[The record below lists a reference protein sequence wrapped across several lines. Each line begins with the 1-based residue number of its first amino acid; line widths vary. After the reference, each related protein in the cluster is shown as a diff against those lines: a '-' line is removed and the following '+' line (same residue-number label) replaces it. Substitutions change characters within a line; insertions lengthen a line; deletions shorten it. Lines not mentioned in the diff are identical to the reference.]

1 MHDDRMGAERQAASR
16 SETPSLS
23 TRERKELWR
32 PTGTRLPLVLVL
44 ISLALAVLLPRVTQ
58 RRITRFRNEI
68 NQLAEPARQRVM
80 EIQLAFAVQ
89 ASDSRAY
96 RLTGDEGLPSQVAA
110 SRIRRR
116 AAEQQLLAM
125 VRQLDDQRSPDL
137 TRGATMLLDL
147 DNGLDSLMSVAA
159 SRPASSAALADQR
172 RHGLLIKAVAD
183 SLGAAIERAAESRR
197 TAIGDTETVVA
208 LLTAALLLLGLTA
221 AFMVAR
227 LGSRFRTLA
236 VRLDEQEARFRQ
248 ITDNLND
255 VVWLSDVLFHN
266 VLYVN
271 GAYERIWGCSRE
283 SLEADPD
290 SIMRG
295 IHPDDRERARAA
307 LAQFAHR
314 TADVEFRVIRPD
326 GQTAWVWSRGFPVRD
341 NEGRIFRIAG
351 IIEDITERR
360 QHALEREQLL
370 GSERA
375 ARAVAEQRQL
385 EIERVTESRGRLLRG
400 FTHDVKNPL
409 GAADGYLAL
418 LEEGVFGSIGD
429 KQRATVTRI
438 RRSIR
443 QALELIAQ
451 LLEIA
456 RAEAGQL
463 EIRRRSTDV
472 VELVREAADTFRAQA
487 ARKDLALVVQASE
500 NVPVLETDSTRL
512 RQVVGNL
519 VSNAVK
525 YTPAG
530 GHIAIHVGVR
540 SGDAKAKAGRLQID
554 VCDDGRGIAEE
565 QLPMLFMEFTR
576 FDPEAAEGAGV
587 GLAISQKIAQA
598 LGGEITVDSRIG
610 VGSTFTLHLP
620 IPAE

>member
-1 MHDDRMGAERQAASR
+1 MHDDGTGAERQASSR
-16 SETPSLS
+16 SETPPLS
-23 TRERKELWR
+23 TKERKELRR
-32 PTGTRLPLVLVL
+32 PSGTRLPLVLVL
-44 ISLALAVLLPRVTQ
+44 VSLALAILLPRLAQ
-58 RRITRFRNEI
+58 RRITRLRNDI
-68 NQLAEPARQRVM
+68 NQLAEPARQHVM

-89 ASDSRAY
+89 ASALRGYLLTADETLSTRVVASRA
-96 RLTGDEGLPSQVAA
+96 
-110 SRIRRR
+110 RRHV
-116 AAEQQLLAM
+116 AEQQLLTE
-125 VRQLDDQRSPDL
+125 VRGLDAPRSSGL
-137 TRGATMLLDL
+137 TRAATRLLDL
-147 DNGLDSLMSVAA
+147 DNSLDSIMSLAA
-159 SRPASSAALADQR
+159 GRATSAAALADQR
-172 RHGLLIKAVAD
+172 RHWLAIEAVAD
-183 SLGAAIERAAESRR
+183 SLEAAVEVAAESRR
-197 TAIGDTETVVA
+197 ATIGNTESAVA
-208 LLTAALLLLGLTA
+208 FLTASLVLLGLTA

-248 ITDNLND
+248 IADNLND
-255 VVWLSDVLFHN
+255 VVWLSDAPFHRI
-266 VLYVN
+266 LYVN

-290 SIMRG
+290 SMMRG
-295 IHPDDRERARAA
+295 IHPDDRARARAS
-307 LAQFAHR
+307 LAEFAHR
-314 TADVEFRVIRPD
+314 ATDVEFRVIRPD
-326 GQTAWVWSRGFPVRD
+326 GQTGWVWSRGFPVRD
-341 NEGRIFRIAG
+341 NEGRVFRIAG

-360 QHALEREQLL
+360 QHALERERLL
-370 GSERA
+370 GRERA
-375 ARAVAEQRQL
+375 ARTVAEQRRVEL
-385 EIERVTESRGRLLRG
+385 ERVTESRGRLLRG

-418 LEEGVFGSIGD
+418 LEEGLLGNIGD
-429 KQRATVTRI
+429 KPRATVAKV

-456 RAEAGQL
+456 RADAGQL
-463 EIRRRSTDV
+463 QIRRRSTDV
-472 VELVREAADTFRAQA
+472 IELVRETADAFRAQA
-487 ARKDLALVVQASE
+487 DGKDLALAVEASE
-500 NVPVLETDSTRL
+500 NVPVVETDPTRL

-525 YTPAG
+525 YTPSG

-540 SGDAKAKAGRLQID
+540 SGDAKMDAGRLQID

-576 FDPEAAEGAGV
+576 FDPDAAEGTGI

-620 IPAE
+620 IAAD